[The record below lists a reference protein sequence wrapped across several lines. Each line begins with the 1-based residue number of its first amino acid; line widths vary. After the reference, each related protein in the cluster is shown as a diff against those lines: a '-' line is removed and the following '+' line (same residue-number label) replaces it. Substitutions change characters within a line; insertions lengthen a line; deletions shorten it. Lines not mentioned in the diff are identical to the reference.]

1 MEFKNFLSTLVEAN
15 NESGMIIGK
24 FRLLTNAHVQL
35 INDAIKQFGKA
46 TVVMVTGKDT
56 AETQDLRYKA
66 LMNTF
71 GKNKNVEIIQT
82 PSAFISNF
90 LPRCSFNPIALLCGT
105 DRVKTYEGMLKRC
118 NLDWNIVETKRADED
133 ISATKVIAN
142 LNDQTFFEKNTP
154 KAIHSMYNKYV
165 SSYSA
170 LMSESY
176 YDIFDGLEDIL
187 EGCDL
192 PENPNRKIYP
202 STYADKVRAKGDNE
216 DADDEN
222 TIEGGEDDLTDL
234 TDENRRAF
242 GSSAFDG
249 PLGEEGEY
257 DGECDGECDG
267 GCDSVGT
274 GTSDVATVD
283 NVVGGIT
290 RRKKPQVNE
299 SRKSFREFF

>member
-1 MEFKNFLSTLVEAN
+1 MEFRNFLSTLVEAN

-35 INDAIKQFGKA
+35 INDAVKQFGKA

-66 LMNTF
+66 LIATF

-82 PSAFISNF
+82 SNAFISNF
-90 LPRCSFNPIALLCGT
+90 LPRCSFNPVALLCGT

-187 EGCDL
+187 EDCDL
-192 PENPNRKIYP
+192 PENPNCEIYP
-202 STYADKVRAKGDNE
+202 SACADKVRAKGDNE

-222 TIEGGEDDLTDL
+222 TIEGGEDDLTD
-234 TDENRRAF
+234 ENRCAF
-242 GSSAFDG
+242 GSSVFDG
-249 PLGEEGEY
+249 PLGEEGE
-257 DGECDGECDG
+257 
-267 GCDSVGT
+267 CDSVGT

-290 RRKKPQVNE
+290 RRKRPQVNE

>member
-1 MEFKNFLSTLVEAN
+1 MEFRSFLSTLVEAN

-35 INDAIKQFGKA
+35 INDAVKQFGKA

-56 AETQDLRYKA
+56 AETKDLRYKA
-66 LMNTF
+66 LIDTF
-71 GKNKNVEIIQT
+71 GKNKNVEIVQT
-82 PSAFISNF
+82 PNAFINNF
-90 LPRCSFNPIALLCGT
+90 LPRCSFNPVALLCGT

-154 KAIHSMYNKYV
+154 KAIHPMYNKYV
-165 SSYSA
+165 GAYSE
-170 LMSESY
+170 LVSEGC

-187 EGCDL
+187 EDCDL

-202 STYADKVRAKGDNE
+202 STCADKVRVKGDNE

-234 TDENRRAF
+234 TDENRCAF
-242 GSSAFDG
+242 GSSVFDG
-249 PLGEEGEY
+249 PLGEEGE
-257 DGECDGECDG
+257 G
-267 GCDSVGT
+267 DSVGT

>member
-15 NESGMIIGK
+15 NDSGMIIGK

-35 INDAIKQFGKA
+35 INDAVKQFGKA
-46 TVVMVTGKDT
+46 TVVMVTGKGT

-71 GKNKNVEIIQT
+71 GKNKNVEIVQT
-82 PSAFISNF
+82 TNAFISDF
-90 LPRCSFNPIALLCGT
+90 LPRCSFNPVALLCGT

-118 NLDWNIVETKRADED
+118 NLDWDIVETKRADED

-154 KAIHSMYNKYV
+154 RAIHPMYNKYV
-165 SSYSA
+165 SAYSE
-170 LMSESY
+170 LVSESY
-176 YDIFDGLEDIL
+176 HDIFDGLEDIL
-187 EGCDL
+187 EDCDL
-192 PENPNRKIYP
+192 PENPNSKIYP
-202 STYADKVRAKGDNE
+202 SACAEKVRAKGDNE

-222 TIEGGEDDLTDL
+222 TIEGGEDDLTC
-234 TDENRRAF
+234 ENRCAF

-249 PLGEEGEY
+249 PLDEEGEGCEG
-257 DGECDGECDG
+257 GEG
-267 GCDSVGT
+267 DSVGT
-274 GTSDVATVD
+274 GTSDVAAVD

-299 SRKSFREFF
+299 SRKSFSEFF

>member
-1 MEFKNFLSTLVEAN
+1 MKFKNFLSTLVEAN

-35 INDAIKQFGKA
+35 INDAVKQFGKA

-56 AETQDLRYKA
+56 LETRDLRYKA
-66 LMNTF
+66 LMDTF
-71 GKNKNVEIIQT
+71 GKNKNVEIVQT
-82 PSAFISNF
+82 SNAFINDF
-90 LPRCSFNPIALLCGT
+90 LPRCSFNPVALLCGT

-154 KAIHSMYNKYV
+154 KAIHPMYNKYV
-165 SSYSA
+165 GAYSE
-170 LMSESY
+170 LVSESY

-187 EGCDL
+187 EDCDL
-192 PENPNRKIYP
+192 PENPNSGIYP
-202 STYADKVRAKGDNE
+202 STCADKVRAKGDNE

-249 PLGEEGEY
+249 PLDEEGEGCE
-257 DGECDGECDG
+257 GE
-267 GCDSVGT
+267 GCEGCEGDSVGT

-299 SRKSFREFF
+299 SRKSFSEFF

>member
-1 MEFKNFLSTLVEAN
+1 MEFRNFLSTLVEAN

-24 FRLLTNAHVQL
+24 FRLLTNAHAQL
-35 INDAIKQFGKA
+35 INDAVKQFGKA

-66 LMNTF
+66 LMATF

-90 LPRCSFNPIALLCGT
+90 LPRCSFSPVALLCGT

-154 KAIHSMYNKYV
+154 KAIHPMYNKYV

-192 PENPNRKIYP
+192 PEYPNRKIYP
-202 STYADKVRAKGDNE
+202 STCADKVRVKGDNE

-234 TDENRRAF
+234 TDENRCAF
-242 GSSAFDG
+242 GSSVFDG
-249 PLGEEGEY
+249 PLGEEGEE
-257 DGECDGECDG
+257 GE
-267 GCDSVGT
+267 GCEGDSVGT
-274 GTSDVATVD
+274 GTSDVAAVD